1 MKNIAFK
8 LAGKT
13 LSIVSSN
20 IPGKGT
26 GDIFIKSDPPET
38 EVYLNNQLRGKTPL
52 VLRDL
57 DIGEKVLEFNKQG
70 YGKLEKRVNVTY
82 NNSTLP
88 MLMLSLFSWPR

>member
-70 YGKLEKRVNVTY
+70 YGKLMLHII
-82 NNSTLP
+82 TLP